1 MIFKHELQNIL
12 SGNGTVR
19 HGENIKTNRY
29 YPGRKKKA
37 GSGFEAEWNKDQ
49 ETEALIEHR

>member
-1 MIFKHELQNIL
+1 MTLKHELQNII

-19 HGENIKTNRY
+19 HGENIQTIRY

-49 ETEALIEHR
+49 ETEA